1 MLSGLHQHSLKW
13 KYTAVVDGMEPLV
26 CASLQEH
33 GLELKLFI
41 MGQKMTGIAWLRALA
56 IFIAI
61 NFLLTLLDGVY
72 YAGLLFIVQG

>member
-13 KYTAVVDGMEPLV
+13 KYTAAVDGMEPLV

-33 GLELKLFI
+33 GIELKLFI
-41 MGQKMTGIAWLRALA
+41 MTGIAWLRALA

-61 NFLLTLLDGVY
+61 NFLITLLDGVY
-72 YAGLLFIVQG
+72 YVGLLFIVQD